1 MSDPRILLCGPA
13 LDAVE
18 SACSL
23 EMLQSVTLPN
33 VTKYVVVSGKFN
45 VNKSVKAFNVDTG
58 YPAEP
63 VQLQTLAAWAEVPHR
78 DDPRFRDGYDLFCLR
93 GILAKNGPPDIA
105 VLLRDSLGFDELWP
119 DLLANAQDKMFLTFS
134 GSKPSAVVDATRQ
147 NILFNLQDEN
157 VHDLLD
163 LGWDLYATGA
173 VYGISPYSLDAAFMT
188 AANAQR
194 FEREL
199 DRLPKILVAK

>member
-1 MSDPRILLCGPA
+1 LSDPQILLCGPA

-18 SACSL
+18 SAYSL
-23 EMLQSVTLPN
+23 EMMQSVTLPN
-33 VTKYVVVSGKFN
+33 VTKYVVVAGKFN
-45 VNKSVKAFNVDTG
+45 VDKSVKAFNVETG

-63 VQLQTLAAWAEVPHR
+63 AHLQTLAARAEVPHR

-93 GILAKNGPPDIA
+93 GILAKRGPPDIA
-105 VLLRDSLGFDELWP
+105 VLLRDSLGFDKLWP
-119 DLLANAQDKMFLTFS
+119 DLLANAQNKMFLTFS
-134 GSKPSAVVDATRQ
+134 GSKPSAAVDAARQ

-157 VHDLLD
+157 THNLLD

-173 VYGISPYSLDAAFMT
+173 AYGISPYSLDAVFMT

-199 DRLPKILVAK
+199 DPLPKI